1 MNKSGIRGLVFCALF
16 AAIFMALSN
25 LKISLPFT
33 PTPISLINLGTML
46 AGALLGA
53 RLGFFA
59 VLLALAIAA
68 AGLPVVGGAGGLA
81 LLLGYSGGYVWAAPI
96 AAGLIG
102 FISERLQQSRFA
114 FIKLTVVNFL
124 FGSLLLYP
132 TGVWWLAHKMGVT
145 SLDKALTLGM
155 WPFLTGDFL
164 KCVVAAAV
172 TVAVTRVYPIER
184 IVGSQTIAR

>member
-1 MNKSGIRGLVFCALF
+1 MNRSGIRGLVFCALF

-25 LKISLPFT
+25 VTISLPFT
-33 PTPISLINLGTML
+33 TVPISLIGLGTML

-53 RLGFFA
+53 RLGFLA
-59 VLLALAIAA
+59 VLLALGIAA
-68 AGLPVVGGAGGLA
+68 AGLPVIGGKSGLA
-81 LLLGYSGGYVWAAPI
+81 LLLGFSAGYVWVAPI

-102 FISERLQQSRFA
+102 FFSERIQQSRFA
-114 FIKLTVVNFL
+114 FIKLTAVNFL

-145 SLDKALTLGM
+145 SLSKALTAGF
-155 WPFLTGDFL
+155 WPFLPGDIL

-184 IVGSQTIAR
+184 IVGSQNAAR